1 MYLTQFDI
9 NIGRREAR
17 RLLASPERVHAAV
30 LGCFPPG
37 QGSTDQG
44 RTLWRLDR
52 GSQSHDAHL
61 MIVSPIRPD
70 LRSLNEQAGW
80 ETGSPGRTAAY
91 DEFLAGLTVGQT
103 WRFRLTANPTATL
116 RPSSEERQRGKR
128 YAHVTVA
135 QQLQWLT
142 DRAERCGFT
151 LPPDSAGAPFAT
163 VTARDVVKFR
173 RGTDGTGRTVTLSKA
188 TFDGVLHVIDV
199 DALHHALVHGIGPAK
214 GYGCGLLTLA
224 PLHREERG

>member
-61 MIVSPIRPD
+61 MIVSPVRPD

-80 ETGSPGRTAAY
+80 ETGSPERTAAY
-91 DEFLAGLTVGQT
+91 DAFLAGLSIGQV
-103 WRFRLTANPTATL
+103 WRFRLTANPTVTL
-116 RPSSEERQRGKR
+116 RPSGDERQRGKR
-128 YAHVTVA
+128 YAHVTAA
-135 QQLQWLT
+135 QQLRWLIQ
-142 DRAERCGFT
+142 RAERCGFT
-151 LPPDSAGAPFAT
+151 VPADSAGEPSVK
-163 VTARDVVKFR
+163 VTARDLVKFR
-173 RGTDGTGRTVTLSKA
+173 RGTDGAGRTVTLSRA
-188 TFDGVLHVIDV
+188 TFDGVLRVIDA
-199 DALHHALVHGIGPAK
+199 DALHHALAHGIGPAK

-224 PLHREERG
+224 PPPDSQRG